1 MSSITS
7 PLLDADVL
15 PLAELFALRLD
26 GQLFRVGDSFAAIG
40 TPDGPELRAAAFVR
54 SAPGWTVADRGSAAW
69 IHGTRASPPPLPQ
82 VCVPAARRGRVS
94 SALVDACHRTLAA
107 DETVTIGPALV
118 TTPLRTALDL
128 LSAPGRFRSE
138 QALEV
143 RGLLRLASVGVDELS
158 ERLEARPRKGAD
170 LARGRLPQVARVPD
184 AGRVPDVSW
193 PASPLVELSR
203 R

>member
-1 MSSITS
+1 MSSTTSSLLAS

-15 PLAELFALRLD
+15 PLAELFALCLD
-26 GQLFRVGDSFAAIG
+26 GQVFRVGDAFAAIG

-82 VCVPAARRGRVS
+82 VCVPDARRGRVS
-94 SALVDACHRTLAA
+94 SGFVDACHRTLAA
-107 DETVTIGPALV
+107 DETMTIGPALV

-128 LSAPGRFRSE
+128 LEKAGRFGPRE
-138 QALEV
+138 ALEV
-143 RGLLRLASVGVDELS
+143 RQLLALASAGVEELS
-158 ERLEARPRKGAD
+158 ERLDAGPRKGAD
-170 LARGRLPQVARVPD
+170 LARGRLPDVARVHDVAPLRWPL
-184 AGRVPDVSW
+184 AGV
-193 PASPLVELSR
+193 SR